1 MYRIL
6 KILSFISLLSMIKK
20 EINMDRIGI
29 IDIGSNSMRVV
40 LIEITGERSYEVLD
54 EMKFTVRLGR
64 DMKDGALA
72 EARIKAAVDSL
83 KEFKRLCDSYK
94 VDEIIA
100 VATEAVRKSTNQEEF
115 LTKAKDEAGIDVKV
129 LSGTKEAYYG
139 YLGTINSMDISSAVL
154 MDIGGSSTELTWVED
169 RKIKESISLPIGAI
183 VVADKFRLIESFD
196 EKVQE
201 SLKEFLVT
209 LFNEVHW
216 LKKVKNIPLVG
227 IGGTY
232 RTIGKIHK
240 RKFNYPISHLHNYE
254 IKPNE
259 IIDIFEELKNKD
271 VVQRSKIKGLPKER
285 ADIFPGSCAE
295 VATIVQQFKFKKI
308 YISTN
313 GLRQGLLYE
322 RLLGEDKALIDDILE
337 FSINNLTVNYNLKR
351 EHSKHVCELSMN
363 LYSELFPLMGVSGNA
378 DKILK
383 AAALLHDCGV
393 RIGYYNR
400 DEYSFSIIKD
410 TNIDGLTHKEQLM
423 AAYVTLLEGKKIK
436 GEMKYYE
443 EIVNKDDIDTI
454 EKLSLILALAE
465 ALDRGIDSNVI
476 KVSCNIEVKEVTLK
490 ISSKVV
496 PSLETRA
503 VAEYSE
509 EFEKIFNRKLKVK

>member
-1 MYRIL
+1 
-6 KILSFISLLSMIKK
+6 
-20 EINMDRIGI
+20 
-29 IDIGSNSMRVV
+29 
-40 LIEITGERSYEVLD
+40 
-54 EMKFTVRLGR
+54 
-64 DMKDGALA
+64 
-72 EARIKAAVDSL
+72 
-83 KEFKRLCDSYK
+83 
-94 VDEIIA
+94 
-100 VATEAVRKSTNQEEF
+100 
-115 LTKAKDEAGIDVKV
+115 
-129 LSGTKEAYYG
+129 
-139 YLGTINSMDISSAVL
+139 
-154 MDIGGSSTELTWVED
+154 
-169 RKIKESISLPIGAI
+169 
-183 VVADKFRLIESFD
+183 
-196 EKVQE
+196 
-201 SLKEFLVT
+201 
-209 LFNEVHW
+209 
-216 LKKVKNIPLVG
+216 
-227 IGGTY
+227 
-232 RTIGKIHK
+232 
-240 RKFNYPISHLHNYE
+240 
-254 IKPNE
+254 
-259 IIDIFEELKNKD
+259 
-271 VVQRSKIKGLPKER
+271 
-285 ADIFPGSCAE
+285 
-295 VATIVQQFKFKKI
+295 
-308 YISTN
+308 
-313 GLRQGLLYE
+313 
-322 RLLGEDKALIDDILE
+322 ILE